1 MNYEIE
7 NESSQNEVA
16 EYVYENKS
24 QLLNKLTNVI
34 VKKSRCGEETTC
46 IGFGEYDFKFNN
58 SVIHIKYN
66 EESTPKPG
74 HDKIKYFKRMIISCS
89 DCEEPIIEFM
99 KELKEKKGSNNL
111 LNIYVTDEY
120 GNWSLYNKIEH
131 RKIDTIYIN
140 QEIKSKLLED
150 IKTFIDS
157 ESEYN
162 KFGIPYKKTFLLTGI
177 PGSGKT
183 SLIKSIC
190 NYFNMNLSILSVQ
203 KNFDNAA
210 LLNSIKRIEDDTIL
224 LIEDVDSFFEK
235 RTGVDAP
242 SITFSQFINVLDGV
256 LYKHGIITFLT
267 TNHPERLDN
276 ALLRIGRVDKIIRI
290 DYPSKTNIKKLFFD
304 ILKTSTN
311 EGDLKDMFDD
321 FYGCIN
327 DQKITMSAI
336 VNFLFR
342 YKLDWKKNLDEL
354 LLTNSFIK
362 ETMKEKNENNL
373 YS

>member
-1 MNYEIE
+1 
-7 NESSQNEVA
+7 
-16 EYVYENKS
+16 
-24 QLLNKLTNVI
+24 
-34 VKKSRCGEETTC
+34 
-46 IGFGEYDFKFNN
+46 
-58 SVIHIKYN
+58 
-66 EESTPKPG
+66 
-74 HDKIKYFKRMIISCS
+74 
-89 DCEEPIIEFM
+89 
-99 KELKEKKGSNNL
+99 

-131 RKIDTIYIN
+131 RKIDTIYIS

-150 IKTFIDS
+150 IATFINN

-203 KNFDNAA
+203 KNFDNSA

-267 TNHPERLDN
+267 TNHPDRLDN

-290 DYPSKTNIKKLFFD
+290 DYPSKTNIRKLFFD
-304 ILKTSTN
+304 MLKNGTN

-321 FYGCIN
+321 FYNCIN

-362 ETMKEKNENNL
+362 ETMKEANENNL

>member
-24 QLLNKLTNVI
+24 QLLNELSNAI
-34 VKKSRCGEETTC
+34 AKKSRCGAESTC

-66 EESTPKPG
+66 EEGSPKLG
-74 HDKIKYFKRMIISCS
+74 HDRIKYFKRMILCCE
-89 DCEEPIIEFM
+89 DGEEPIIEFM
-99 KELKEKKGSNNL
+99 KELKEKKGNNNL

-131 RKIDTIYIN
+131 RKIDTIYIS

-150 IKTFIDS
+150 ITTFINN

-190 NYFNMNLSILSVQ
+190 NYFSMNLSILSVQ
-203 KNFDNAA
+203 KNFDNSA

-267 TNHPERLDN
+267 TNHPERLDS

-290 DYPSKTNIKKLFFD
+290 DYPSKNNIRKLFFD
-304 ILKTSTN
+304 VLKTATN

-321 FYGCIN
+321 FYECIN

>member
-7 NESSQNEVA
+7 NESSQNEVVK
-16 EYVYENKS
+16 YVYEHKS
-24 QLLNKLTNVI
+24 QLINKLSNVI
-34 VKKSRCGEETTC
+34 VKRSRCGEESTC
-46 IGFGEYDFKFNN
+46 IGFGEYDFKFGD
-58 SVIHIKYN
+58 SLIHIKYN
-66 EESTPKPG
+66 EEATPKSG
-74 HDKIKYFKRMIISCS
+74 HDRIKYFKRMILSCQ
-89 DCEEPIIEFM
+89 DGEESIIEFM
-99 KELKEKKGSNNL
+99 KDLKEKTTGNL

-150 IKTFIDS
+150 IETFIS
-157 ESEYN
+157 NESEYN

-203 KNFDNAA
+203 KNFDNSA

-256 LYKHGIITFLT
+256 LYKHGIIKFLT
-267 TNHPERLDN
+267 TNHPEKLDN
-276 ALLRIGRVDKIIRI
+276 ALLRIGRIDKIIRI
-290 DYPSKTNIKKLFFD
+290 DYPSKNNIQKLFFD
-304 ILKTSTN
+304 ILRTDTN
-311 EGDLKDMFDD
+311 EDDLKDMFDD
-321 FYGCIN
+321 FYGLIN

-342 YKLDWKKNLDEL
+342 YKLNWKKNIDEL

>member
-16 EYVYENKS
+16 EYIYENKS
-24 QLLNKLTNVI
+24 KLLNKLSNVI
-34 VKKSRCGEETTC
+34 KKKSRCGEETTC
-46 IGFGEYDFKFNN
+46 IGYGEYDFGFK
-58 SVIHIKYN
+58 SSIIHIKYN
-66 EESTPKPG
+66 EEATPKLG
-74 HDKIKYFKRMIISCS
+74 HDRIKYFKRMIISCE
-89 DCEEPIIEFM
+89 DGEDVIIEFM
-99 KELKEKKGSNNL
+99 KELNEKKSIYNL
-111 LNIYVTDEY
+111 LSIYVTDEY

-140 QEIKSKLLED
+140 QEIKTKLIED
-150 IKTFIDS
+150 IETFINN

-177 PGSGKT
+177 PGGGKT

-190 NYFNMNLSILSVQ
+190 NYFKMNLSILSVQ

-210 LLNSIKRIEDDTIL
+210 LLNSIKRIENDTIL

-235 RTGVDAP
+235 RTGMDAP

-267 TNHPERLDN
+267 TNHPEKLDN
-276 ALLRIGRVDKIIRI
+276 ALLRIGRIDKIIKI
-290 DYPSKTNIKKLFFD
+290 DYPSKTNIRKLFFD
-304 ILKTSTN
+304 ILKTTN
-311 EGDLKDMFDD
+311 QGDLKQMFDD
-321 FYGCIN
+321 FYESIQ

-342 YKLDWKKNLDEL
+342 YKLDWKNNLDEL